1 MLRALSIRITFRRQ
15 IVIQNEKIMA
25 NILPAIADEA
35 REWPLDKLTRYI
47 LEHYHK
53 GTVDQVEVIWTM
65 AKQFIGKPGA
75 TEMHVI
81 VQLLSESYEDL
92 SNHFHKEEMMLFPYI
107 IALGSAASLCEELQE
122 TINQGLEAQP
132 LTFGRACSRSGF
144 EASSDSPRSIAA
156 FHCGSVQYP
165 CRQMMMEHD
174 GELERY
180 DRILGIC
187 KTFTVP
193 FASSEECHQLVS
205 CIEVFLQKLKEH
217 IYLENENL
225 FPRAIKAEGLE
236 IMA

>member
-1 MLRALSIRITFRRQ
+1 
-15 IVIQNEKIMA
+15 MA
-25 NILPAIADEA
+25 KILPAIADEA

-53 GTVDQVEVIWTM
+53 GTVDRVNELWTL
-65 AKQFIGKPGA
+65 AERCQGKPGA

-81 VQLLSESYEDL
+81 PQLLGESYEDL
-92 SNHFHKEEMMLFPYI
+92 SNHFRKEEMMLFPYI
-107 IALGSAASLCEELQE
+107 IELQE
-122 TINQGLEAQP
+122 TINQGLEPQP
-132 LTFGRACSRSGF
+132 LTSGRACSRSGIGT
-144 EASSDSPRSIAA
+144 SSDSSRSIAA
-156 FHCGSVQYP
+156 FHCGSVQFP

-187 KTFTVP
+187 KTFAEP
-193 FASSEECHQLVS
+193 FASSAECQQLVS
-205 CIEVFLQKLKEH
+205 GIEAFVQKLQEH

-236 IMA
+236 QMV

>member
-1 MLRALSIRITFRRQ
+1 
-15 IVIQNEKIMA
+15 MA
-25 NILPAIADEA
+25 KMILPAIAEEA
-35 REWPLDKLTRYI
+35 HKWPLDELTRYI

-65 AKQFIGKPGA
+65 AKQFLGKPGA
-75 TEMHVI
+75 TDMHVI
-81 VQLLSESYEDL
+81 VQLLNESYEDL

-107 IALGSAASLCEELQE
+107 IELQE
-122 TINQGLEAQP
+122 TINQGLEPQP
-132 LTFGRACSRSGF
+132 
-144 EASSDSPRSIAA
+144 

-187 KTFTVP
+187 KTFTEP
-193 FASSEECHQLVS
+193 FASSEECRQMVS
-205 CIEVFLQKLKEH
+205 CIEVFLQKLQEH

-225 FPRAIKAEGLE
+225 FPRAIKMEGLE

>member
-1 MLRALSIRITFRRQ
+1 M
-15 IVIQNEKIMA
+15 
-25 NILPAIADEA
+25 DE
-35 REWPLDKLTRYI
+35 LIRYI

-65 AKQFIGKPGA
+65 AKQFFGKPGA
-75 TEMHVI
+75 TDMHVI

-107 IALGSAASLCEELQE
+107 IELQE
-122 TINQGLEAQP
+122 TINQGLEPQP
-132 LTFGRACSRSGF
+132 LTSGRACSRSGIG
-144 EASSDSPRSIAA
+144 ASSDSSRSIAA
-156 FHCGSVQYP
+156 FHCGSVQFP

-187 KTFTVP
+187 KTFAEP
-193 FASSEECHQLVS
+193 FASSEECRQLIG
-205 CIEVFLQKLKEH
+205 CIEAFLQKLQEH

-225 FPRAIKAEGLE
+225 FPRAIQMEGLE
-236 IMA
+236 EMV

>member
-1 MLRALSIRITFRRQ
+1 M
-15 IVIQNEKIMA
+15 
-25 NILPAIADEA
+25 ILPAIAVEA
-35 REWPLDKLTRYI
+35 RERLRVGDGTSGMWPLDELTRYI

-65 AKQFIGKPGA
+65 AKQFLGKPGA
-75 TEMHVI
+75 TDMHVI
-81 VQLLSESYEDL
+81 VELLSESYEDL

-107 IALGSAASLCEELQE
+107 IELQG

-132 LTFGRACSRSGF
+132 
-144 EASSDSPRSIAA
+144 

-165 CRQMMMEHD
+165 CRQMMLEHD

-187 KTFTVP
+187 KTFTEP
-193 FASSEECHQLVS
+193 FASSEDCRQFVS
-205 CIEVFLQKLKEH
+205 CIEVFLQKLQEH

-225 FPRAIKAEGLE
+225 FPRAIKMEGLE
-236 IMA
+236 EMA

>member
-1 MLRALSIRITFRRQ
+1 M
-15 IVIQNEKIMA
+15 EKTI
-25 NILPAIADEA
+25 IPAIADEA

-53 GTVDQVEVIWTM
+53 GTVDQVEVICTM
-65 AKQFIGKPGA
+65 AKQFLGKPG
-75 TEMHVI
+75 TTDMHVI

-107 IALGSAASLCEELQE
+107 IELQK

-132 LTFGRACSRSGF
+132 
-144 EASSDSPRSIAA
+144 
-156 FHCGSVQYP
+156 FHCGSVQLP

-187 KTFTVP
+187 KTFTEP
-193 FASSEECHQLVS
+193 FASSEECRQLVS

-225 FPRAIKAEGLE
+225 FPRAIKMEGLE

>member
-1 MLRALSIRITFRRQ
+1 MNT
-15 IVIQNEKIMA
+15 QNI
-25 NILPAIADEA
+25 PAIAEEA
-35 REWPLDKLTRYI
+35 REWPLDELTRYI

-65 AKQFIGKPGA
+65 AKQFLGKLGA
-75 TEMHVI
+75 TDMHVI

-107 IALGSAASLCEELQE
+107 IELQE
-122 TINQGLEAQP
+122 TINQGLEPQP
-132 LTFGRACSRSGF
+132 
-144 EASSDSPRSIAA
+144 

-187 KTFTVP
+187 KTFTEP
-193 FASSEECHQLVS
+193 FVSSEECRQMVS
-205 CIEVFLQKLKEH
+205 CIEVFLQKLHEH

-225 FPRAIKAEGLE
+225 FPRAIKMEGLE
-236 IMA
+236 EMA